1 MSNAL
6 HAPRVR
12 MGLELWTGSVAAAM
26 VPTGLACA
34 GAGQLVGPL
43 ATLGLTGLGAGL
55 HWMLALVA
63 PLTVAVVWLGFRRHG
78 QFLVL
83 VLAGLG
89 LLVLGLH
96 AATHFTPTPDAVLA
110 SVGVGLLTGAAA
122 LDWRLLRRARQTA
135 RAPDRAAG
143 S

>member
-6 HAPRVR
+6 HDPRVPI
-12 MGLELWTGSVAAAM
+12 GLELWTGSAAVAM

-34 GAGQLVGPL
+34 GAEQLAGPL
-43 ATLGLTGLGAGL
+43 ATLGLTGLGAAL

-63 PLTVAVVWLGFRRHG
+63 PLTVVIVWLGFRRHG
-78 QFLVL
+78 QSLVL
-83 VLAGLG
+83 VLAGPG
-89 LLVLGLH
+89 LVFLGLH
-96 AATHFTPTPDAVLA
+96 AVTHFTPTPDAVLA

-122 LDWRLLRRARQTA
+122 LGWRALRRARLTA
-135 RAPDRAAG
+135 QA